1 MEKSGE
7 RRRTCSAVLQANLTV
22 CTTTITTFAPKME
35 NPPKTPADSLITAL
49 KERNISV
56 KRGEIETALNDAT
69 SKAENTQWIAE
80 HLSYDTLLTREE
92 LELYDSLSLFCIDLC
107 GLTLSCDKK
116 ILELGKVRHLAAYPP

>member
-7 RRRTCSAVLQANLTV
+7 RRRTCSAVLQAHLTV
-22 CTTTITTFAPKME
+22 CTTTITTFAPTME

-69 SKAENTQWIAE
+69 SKAENTKWIAE

-92 LELYDSLSLFCIDLC
+92 LELYDSLSLSLLHRSVWTDFVL
-107 GLTLSCDKK
+107 
-116 ILELGKVRHLAAYPP
+116 R